1 MKGTMPGNRWWCAV
15 LLAVVALHAFY
26 VDGAGANCRTNL
38 FSSANFFS
46 EFRIKNWTTE
56 EGLPQNTVLSLLQ
69 SSDGYLWIGTLD
81 GLVRFDG
88 RTFTLYDQQNT
99 PAFRNHAITC
109 LAEHPAGSLWIG
121 TPGGLLLY
129 SNHQFQSFPLRAPPL
144 PVRSICSRKAGGIW
158 LATESG
164 VARFE
169 SSHAV
174 FYTNYPGF
182 KRAGMSVNVV
192 REDEDGT
199 LWVGDDGGLVRLL
212 PQATEFEIVSCGRP
226 DFGFSGGGVNN
237 LVRDDEGGL
246 WFANC
251 EGLCCFRSGKV
262 QLYPGKANGFQ
273 GRVNPMCY
281 DAQTGL
287 WISSELGELSR
298 LHEGKF
304 THYSPG
310 TGLSDDR
317 VSCALLDR
325 ERNLWGGTRAGGL
338 NLAQRRRMLTLTTRD
353 GLAGNDVWSIS
364 QGPDDSVWIA
374 TAKGLSRFSHG
385 SFKTFRVENPPPGV
399 NADRCYRVLAA
410 HTGTVWAACG
420 LGLCQ
425 AGSDKLSLFS
435 PFIGGQRSVLPSQ
448 SLYEDSSGALWV
460 GCENLYL
467 LKDSTWR
474 LWAPRFDGPPDTEH
488 VLPGKAVVGTLQDAG
503 GDIWIGTKG
512 GLCRFR
518 GSLTDCFTRTNGLP
532 ADVARPALADRN
544 GTVWF
549 AADNGLIRFKQGT
562 FFLISTHQGLFEDLA
577 YNVLE
582 DDFGWLWLN
591 GNRGLQRLRKQ
602 DVNDVAD
609 GKTNW
614 LQCLH
619 YGTADGMLS
628 AEGNGDGLPNSCKTR
643 DGRLWFPT
651 TKGVVV
657 VDPRSLK
664 NNDVPPP
671 VVIEQVVANGE
682 VVFGDGYDESK
693 AQGPRSRVQSRE
705 SLTSYLRFGPGE
717 ARSLVIHYTASSFVS
732 PELIRFQY
740 RLEGHDP
747 TWMGDNRNLRTAIY
761 TDLRPGNYRFKVR
774 AFNNNGVA
782 SKADAEFAFS
792 LAPHFYETW
801 TFYGLCAGS
810 VFLVGGSLH
819 RVRLSGLRRIKE
831 LEQLHALEQERSRIA
846 QDMHD
851 SLGADLSRIAMLAEM
866 VQRQGASGTI
876 PQTQLERVSGLAR
889 SLVHGIGELVWA
901 TNPRNN
907 SLDSLAAYI
916 REYASELLQSV
927 GVHATFEFP
936 ETTSITSLSG
946 ETRRHLFLAVKE
958 VLNNVAKHAAAS
970 EVIVRLAPSD
980 ADVSLTIRDNGK
992 GFRLNGAPKTN
1003 GSHHGNGLRN
1013 LQDRLASIG
1022 GRADIRSE
1030 PGSGTTVQLRVPLRA
1045 EENHAAL

>member
-1 MKGTMPGNRWWCAV
+1 V
-15 LLAVVALHAFY
+15 LHTFY
-26 VDGAGANCRTNL
+26 ADGAGVNCRTNP
-38 FSSANFFS
+38 FSSGNFLS
-46 EFRIKNWTTE
+46 EFRVKNWTTE

-69 SSDGYLWIGTLD
+69 STDGYLWIGTLD

-88 RTFTLYDQQNT
+88 RTPTLYNQQNT
-99 PAFRNHAITC
+99 PAFRNHAIMC

-129 SNHQFQSFPLRAPPL
+129 SNHQFQPFPLKTPPIA
-144 PVRSICSRKAGGIW
+144 VRSICSRKAGGIW
-158 LATESG
+158 LGTESG

-169 SSHAV
+169 SGHAV
-174 FYTNYPGF
+174 FCTNYPGF
-182 KRAGMSVNVV
+182 KGPGMSEPAQGINVV
-192 REDEDGT
+192 KEDEDGT
-199 LWVGDDGGLVRLL
+199 LWVGDDRGLVRLL

-226 DFGFSGGGVNN
+226 DSGFSGGGVNT

-246 WFANC
+246 WFANW
-251 EGLCCFRSGKV
+251 EGLCCFQSGKV

-273 GRVNPMCY
+273 GRVHPLCY

-304 THYSPG
+304 THYSPA

-317 VSCALLDR
+317 VVCALLDR

-374 TAKGLSRFSHG
+374 TGNGLTRFSLGKHC
-385 SFKTFRVENPPPGV
+385 TFRVKDSPPGV
-399 NADRCYRVLAA
+399 NADECRLVLVDESGA
-410 HTGTVWAACG
+410 VWVRSAV
-420 LGLCQ
+420 GLCQ
-425 AGSDKLSLFS
+425 VRSDSL
-435 PFIGGQRSVLPSQ
+435 VLFASMMGTNCSNLVPQ
-448 SLYEDSSGALWV
+448 SLYQGSSGGIRV
-460 GCENLYL
+460 GCDDLYQL
-467 LKDSTWR
+467 DNSTWAFWRPGPGRGRAPER
-474 LWAPRFDGPPDTEH
+474 LHPTGGILGILDDASGDT
-488 VLPGKAVVGTLQDAG
+488 
-503 GDIWIGTKG
+503 WIGTKG
-512 GLCRFR
+512 GVRRLRKE
-518 GSLTDCFTRTNGLP
+518 SSEAYTRANGFP
-532 ADVARPALADRN
+532 ADIAAPALADREGN
-544 GTVWF
+544 VWF
-549 AADNGLIRFKQGT
+549 ASENGLIRFKQGS
-562 FFLISTHQGLFEDLA
+562 FFLISTREGLFEDLV

-591 GNRGLQRLRKQ
+591 GNRGLQRIRKL
-602 DVNDVAD
+602 DANAVAD

-628 AEGNGDGLPNSCKTR
+628 AEGNGEGLPNSCKTR

-657 VDPRSLK
+657 VNPRTLK

-671 VVIEQVVANGE
+671 VVIEQVVANGA
-682 VVFGDGYDESK
+682 VVFGVGFEESK
-693 AQGPRSRVQSRE
+693 NQSPRSKVQGRDSQAGG
-705 SLTSYLRFGPGE
+705 LRFGPGA
-717 ARSLVIHYTASSFVS
+717 ARSLVIHYTGSSFVS
-732 PELIRFQY
+732 PELMRFQY
-740 RLEGHDP
+740 KLEGHDP
-747 TWMGDNRNLRTAIY
+747 TWAADNRNLRTAIY

-774 AFNNNGVA
+774 AFNNNGVV
-782 SKADAEFAFS
+782 SKTDAEFAFS
-792 LAPHFYETW
+792 LEPHFYETW
-801 TFYGLCAGS
+801 TFYGLCTGS
-810 VFLVGGSLH
+810 VLLMGGSLH
-819 RVRLSGLRRIKE
+819 RVRLSSLRRIQE

-907 SLDSLAAYI
+907 TLDSLAAYI
-916 REYASELLQSV
+916 REYASELLESV

-958 VLNNVAKHAAAS
+958 VLNNVAKHADAS

-980 ADVSLTIRDNGK
+980 ADVSLTVRDNGK

-1003 GSHHGNGLRN
+1003 GSSHGNGLRN

-1030 PGSGTTVQLRVPLRA
+1030 PGSGTIVQLCVPLRA
-1045 EENHAAL
+1045 EENHATT